1 MHHATSRLGFY
12 ALIGALL
19 GGHLRADE
27 TAKPSPPPQ
36 KKPAAAPATPTEAKP
51 ATTTPAEPVLQLP
64 KLEVTQSRLRQIDIE
79 LIKIDKQ
86 IAREKKNVRST
97 EVDKAL
103 NHEEVTKV
111 AAIFGGN
118 SAKHLS
124 AVAAT
129 RVELLEAERSLL
141 EAMKLPTNRLEME
154 AMTKELEELR
164 TTRRNLD
171 KVRP

>member
-1 MHHATSRLGFY
+1 MSSAAVHRLMLSLALGLTLTASAADQPATKP
-12 ALIGALL
+12 APAK
-19 GGHLRADE
+19 E
-27 TAKPSPPPQ
+27 TAKP
-36 KKPAAAPATPTEAKP
+36 APL
-51 ATTTPAEPVLQLP
+51 TTDDPVLALP
-64 KLEVTQSRLRQIDIE
+64 KIEVTSTRLRQIDVE

-86 IAREKKNVRST
+86 IAREKKNVKST

-103 NHEEVTKV
+103 NNEKVTKV

-129 RVELLEAERSLL
+129 RVELLEAERSIL
-141 EAMKLPTNRLEME
+141 EAMKLPTNRVEME

-164 TTRRNLD
+164 TARRNLD
-171 KVRP
+171 KVRG